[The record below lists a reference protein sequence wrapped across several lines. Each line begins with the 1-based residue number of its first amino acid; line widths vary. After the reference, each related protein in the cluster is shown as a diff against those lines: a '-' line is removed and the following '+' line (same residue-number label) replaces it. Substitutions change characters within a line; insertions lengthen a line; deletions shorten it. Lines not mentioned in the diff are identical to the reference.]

1 MRGATARRSRT
12 GARAHC
18 VLLRV
23 FTFLDACWVLCT
35 QGCAGIVQGSACIRS
50 GSFRI
55 RSGLS
60 GQYSRAASGE
70 DQGSTLSVRGVGR
83 SARRVPRCVD
93 GRCVSALSRRR
104 PGSTG
109 RRFRLSLG
117 AGRADSGLRSLTV
130 TLCAPPACRRAALC
144 AGAVT
149 GERCMG
155 GAGRALG
162 GAPRHV
168 AHTIRRLDITG
179 DVHVAKK
186 MHGEGALPTHTT
198 HNIYILHTS
207 CHAPRTC
214 ARCVLFYC
222 RASSALIL
230 STLL

>member
-12 GARAHC
+12 GARAQC

-149 GERCMG
+149 GERCGGGG
-155 GAGRALG
+155 GAARSTLRTPSDGSTSRGTFTL
-162 GAPRHV
+162 RKKCMV
-168 AHTIRRLDITG
+168 KVRYRRTQHI
-179 DVHVAKK
+179 
-186 MHGEGALPTHTT
+186 
-198 HNIYILHTS
+198 IYILHTS